1 MENTIEFL
9 LLRIEALE
17 KELEKLKIN
26 QIEVIEFTKL

>member
-17 KELEKLKIN
+17 NEVSKLKAN
-26 QIEVIEFTKL
+26 QIEVIL